1 MNASKSWGLV
11 VVGYAVL
18 ALAMVAFMTI
28 NGVSDTAVGTLATA
42 GLISLGLAIPAG
54 GMLGLATRTRREGI
68 LGRGLLLQTLS
79 LLSLLIGLVTVFFA
93 ASLPVYLMA
102 ASLIVLSGVSG
113 LTAASYFSR
122 NGGTRYLIVGAA
134 LIAIGA
140 AVIPA
145 SNIALKYLYLISD
158 TDNSIYQ
165 DVGATLAACGAVL
178 AAYSFFILST
188 SKGRKQE
195 EVYR

>member
-11 VVGYAVL
+11 ALGYSVL
-18 ALAMVAFMTI
+18 ALAMVVFLTI

-42 GLISLGLAIPAG
+42 GLIGLGLAIPAG
-54 GMLGLATRTRREGI
+54 SMLALANQTGRGGT

-113 LTAASYFSR
+113 LAAAIYFTR
-122 NGGTRYLIVGAA
+122 NGGTRYFFVGAG

-158 TDNSIYQ
+158 TDNSVYQ
-165 DVGATLAACGAVL
+165 DVGATMAACGAVL
-178 AAYSFFILST
+178 AAYSFFVLST
-188 SKGRKQE
+188 SKGRKQQ
-195 EVYR
+195 EVYP